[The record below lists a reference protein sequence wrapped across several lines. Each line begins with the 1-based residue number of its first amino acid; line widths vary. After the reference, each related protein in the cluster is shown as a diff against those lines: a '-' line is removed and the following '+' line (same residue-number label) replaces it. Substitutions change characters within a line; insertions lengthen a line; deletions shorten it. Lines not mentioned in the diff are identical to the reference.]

1 MTNKAAGNTF
11 AFTNLASGTYHLTIA
26 APLGYEAVD
35 TTISV
40 AAGAANDVKIQLVK
54 SADAYNVSFRVEDNK
69 NADVEGAQVVA
80 FNADGTI
87 MKSDKTVGGV
97 ATISGLVNGT
107 YTFYTYYDGTIVA
120 VSTVTVNGANVNVP
134 VIQLVQY

>member
-1 MTNKAAGNTF
+1 
-11 AFTNLASGTYHLTIA
+11 
-26 APLGYEAVD
+26 
-35 TTISV
+35 
-40 AAGAANDVKIQLVK
+40 
-54 SADAYNVSFRVEDNK
+54 
-69 NADVEGAQVVA
+69 
-80 FNADGTI
+80 